1 MKTRFGNSCNDNPYL
16 THARKFATF
25 PQTEM
30 LIKSKTT
37 RILFLNLIWILSV
50 IWMKWQFGFGASRKF
65 GYSPRGRRAK
75 ATKKPQ
81 TQRLNWWPVLIQTH
95 NWIWHNPSN
104 QNKRGFNAED
114 VLNHIERVAT
124 KLKSGTYFIFDQASI
139 HTCEQVRNSDIWL
152 KYNLHP
158 LYIPVSCPELNAV
171 EYWNNIAKN
180 FYWVRN
186 PNHWSLKDALHECYS
201 TLPKC
206 FCKSWIKYSLN
217 CIDVVLEDTKVH
229 QQHIESNWI
238 TWHL

>member
-1 MKTRFGNSCNDNPYL
+1 LAF
-16 THARKFATF
+16 
-25 PQTEM
+25 E
-30 LIKSKTT
+30 
-37 RILFLNLIWILSV
+37 
-50 IWMKWQFGFGASRKF
+50 ASRKF

-81 TQRLNWWPVLIQTH
+81 TQRLNVMTSLNSNGIIEFDIIQATK
-95 NWIWHNPSN
+95 
-104 QNKRGFNAED
+104 NKRGFNAED

-171 EYWNNIAKN
+171 EYWNNYCKEFLLGEEPQTIDQ
-180 FYWVRN
+180 
-186 PNHWSLKDALHECYS
+186 LKDALHECYS
-201 TLPKC
+201 TLPKR

-217 CIDVVLEDTKVH
+217 YIVVVLEDTKVH
-229 QQHIESNWI
+229 QQHIESN
-238 TWHL
+238 